1 MPANLTGMQALM
13 RQLQQMNREVDQSLK
28 EKALK
33 AGGEVYVEG
42 IKNEITSKGLIKSH
56 RWVDSIVV
64 SDVEDGTVAIG
75 SDVSKKAFYDKFH
88 ELGTSKMPARPVYG
102 PVYLNKMG
110 QVEREMIQVI
120 KRELRLGV

>member
-56 RWVDSIVV
+56 RWIDSIIV

-75 SDVSKKAFYDKFH
+75 SEVGKKAFYDYFH
-88 ELGTSKMPARPVYG
+88 EIGTSKMPARPVYG

-110 QVEREMIQVI
+110 EVEREMIHVI
-120 KRELRLGV
+120 KRELGLGV